1 MKRKTRKLKAFLI
14 LLTIFVLLIT
24 LVDIS
29 MRLVNANKQLSD
41 LYIRQEQL
49 NNKINI
55 VDQNYATVFKQH
67 EERLDEMEHNKVAK
81 VSQEETNYTYDEVK
95 QWDWNIDNEELWI
108 STALAGLGAFLFKG
122 KIPLI
127 LK

>member
-1 MKRKTRKLKAFLI
+1 MKRRTKLKAFLI

-49 NNKINI
+49 NNKINR

-67 EERLDEMEHNKVAK
+67 EERLDSMEHNKVTE
-81 VSQEETNYTYDEVK
+81 VSQEETNYTYDEGK
-95 QWDWNIDNEELWI
+95 QWDWNINNEDLWI

-122 KIPLI
+122 KIPII

>member
-14 LLTIFVLLIT
+14 LLTIVVLLIT

-49 NNKINI
+49 NNKINR

-67 EERLDEMEHNKVAK
+67 EERLDSMEHNNVTE
-81 VSQEETNYTYDEVK
+81 VSQEETNYTYDDSK
-95 QWDWNIDNEELWI
+95 QWDWNIDNSELWI

-122 KIPLI
+122 KIPML

>member
-1 MKRKTRKLKAFLI
+1 
-14 LLTIFVLLIT
+14 
-24 LVDIS
+24 

-49 NNKINI
+49 NNKINR

-67 EERLDEMEHNKVAK
+67 EERLDSMEHNKVTE
-81 VSQEETNYTYDEVK
+81 VSQEETNYTYDEGK
-95 QWDWNIDNEELWI
+95 QWDWNIDNSELWI

-122 KIPLI
+122 KIPMM